1 MRQKYDGFESCYGIS
16 KVIRTGLIPQGA
28 TLEHIEKKGLL
39 LLEAKRA
46 EDYTK
51 VKKIIDRYH
60 RKYIDNQLKDA
71 ELSGVEESYSLYC
84 KTNRTEKEN
93 TDLKKRFG
101 KIKKTGKQ
109 FSNLKR

>member
-1 MRQKYDGFESCYGIS
+1 MHEG
-16 KVIRTGLIPQGA
+16 
-28 TLEHIEKKGLL
+28 
-39 LLEAKRA
+39 
-46 EDYTK
+46 

-93 TDLKKRFG
+93 TDLKKDLEKLRKQVSNFLTSSAEF
-101 KIKKTGKQ
+101 KRIDKKELIEKDLLNFAAQ
-109 FSNLKR
+109 